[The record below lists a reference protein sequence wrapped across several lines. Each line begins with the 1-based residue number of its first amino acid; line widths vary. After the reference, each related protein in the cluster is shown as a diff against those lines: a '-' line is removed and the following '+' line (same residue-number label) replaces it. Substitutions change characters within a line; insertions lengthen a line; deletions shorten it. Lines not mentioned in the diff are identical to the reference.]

1 MICIQRMTSNT
12 HIPGESRRTRSWYNN
27 NHPLLFSNCRRD
39 TSHSHLGHQ
48 RSADNLSGLELHVAE
63 DLERVFQVHP
73 RLLVRRDGLLQR
85 SRTIV
90 EVLTALDLLRDCRLK
105 SVWQQRV

>member
-1 MICIQRMTSNT
+1 MICIQRRTSNT
-12 HIPGESRRTRSWYNN
+12 HIPGESRRTRLWYNN

-39 TSHSHLGHQ
+39 TSHSHLGRQ

-73 RLLVRRDGLLQR
+73 RLLVRGDGFLER
-85 SRTIV
+85 SRTVI
-90 EVLTALDLLRDCRLK
+90 EVLDALNLLRDCRLE
-105 SVWQQRV
+105 SVSRKR